1 MKTAFL
7 GGSCCKVLM
16 IVFFLSAFEIQGE
29 IIQAIESK
37 VWNIG
42 RQLFIFLFYRFTKMK
57 KFSYLVAA

>member
-7 GGSCCKVLM
+7 GGSCCKILV
-16 IVFFLSAFEIQGE
+16 IGFFFKCLWGE
-29 IIQAIESK
+29 IVQAVKSK

-42 RQLFIFLFYRFTKMK
+42 RQLFIYLFYRFTKMK